1 MYEITEAW
9 LDLLQWCCRNVWA
22 VFVISIGLFAIW
34 FVGLY
39 VGSRIERR
47 RHSEPVYYTNGRS
60 LYRKNRK

>member
-9 LDLLQWCCRNVWA
+9 LDLLQWCGRNVWA
-22 VFVISIGLFAIW
+22 VFAISIGLFAIW

-47 RHSEPVYYTNGRS
+47 RHSEPVYYTNGRW